1 MNGQQPQEAD
11 SREDQPQSGSGE
23 EAQEEEFDE
32 EAQARAQQ
40 YREIPENPGGLL
52 KAFIRREYMKKRY
65 EE

>member
-1 MNGQQPQEAD
+1 MRGQPEDGTEEGQAQSGNGEE
-11 SREDQPQSGSGE
+11 SREQY
-23 EAQEEEFDE
+23 DE